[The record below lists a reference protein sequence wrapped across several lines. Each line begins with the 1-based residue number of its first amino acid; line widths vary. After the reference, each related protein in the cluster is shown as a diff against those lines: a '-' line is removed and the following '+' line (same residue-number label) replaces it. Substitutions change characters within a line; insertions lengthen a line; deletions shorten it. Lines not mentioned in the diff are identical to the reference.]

1 MPVEPKM
8 SLTLWPMS
16 FSNAAAICSM
26 GPMKLAATAT
36 CTSSAKAVPTG
47 KPRMTSRKNLRS
59 IGFMGVHRYDGTR
72 FTDLLPVSDILASD
86 HNAFK
91 RTQPVA
97 GATDGYSETREA
109 KSDGAQQLRGAGHR
123 FRLHPENRA
132 VASGA
137 AADRIHRGDVD
148 LGAGELAQRL
158 AHRPD
163 PIVALQQKC
172 GFSRTQFELQGLG
185 REFER
190 GGIFRNEIELPL
202 ARAWKTGKRKQIDAL
217 RGEPR

>member
-1 MPVEPKM
+1 M
-8 SLTLWPMS
+8 SLTLWPVS

-26 GPMKLAATAT
+26 GAMKLAATAT

-72 FTDLLPVSDILASD
+72 FTDLLPVSDILASV

-97 GATDGYSETREA
+97 
-109 KSDGAQQLRGAGHR
+109 
-123 FRLHPENRA
+123 
-132 VASGA
+132 GA

-163 PIVALQQKC
+163 PIVALQQEC
-172 GFSRTQFELQGLG
+172 GLSRTQFELQGLG

-202 ARAWKTGKRKQIDAL
+202 ARAWKTGKREQIDAL

>member
-1 MPVEPKM
+1 M
-8 SLTLWPMS
+8 SLTLWPVS

-26 GPMKLAATAT
+26 GAMKLAATAT
-36 CTSSAKAVPTG
+36 WTSSAKAVPTA
-47 KPRMTSRKNLRS
+47 KPRMASRKNLRS

-72 FTDLLPVSDILASD
+72 FTDLLPVSNILASD

-158 AHRPD
+158 
-163 PIVALQQKC
+163 
-172 GFSRTQFELQGLG
+172 G

-202 ARAWKTGKRKQIDAL
+202 ACAWKTGEREQVDAL